1 MDDSEATTIFQAWK
15 NFEHDVI
22 PEQAGVVQ
30 REACRRCFYAGARA
44 LYDLIG
50 VYAHSADATY
60 QQVHRL
66 HRELAAFGSDVR
78 HGI

>member
-1 MDDSEATTIFQAWK
+1 
-15 NFEHDVI
+15 
-22 PEQAGVVQ
+22 VQ

-50 VYAHSADATY
+50 AYAHSADATY

-66 HRELAAFGSDVR
+66 HQELAAFGSDVR